1 MTIKFYTIQNP
12 PPVLAEPKS
21 ELPDECRQS
30 DFVSLPTLLE
40 RFIASGAKYMEY
52 MGAQSL
58 SAEEKEALFESVD
71 IDDLDD
77 DIAVQRA
84 FADSIVD
91 KLVKEQD
98 KREQEKKENKPTQSE
113 SKQIEPEKPETAENA

>member
-1 MTIKFYTIQNP
+1 MSVKFYTIQNP

-30 DFVSLPTLLE
+30 DFVPLTILLE

-58 SAEEKEALFESVD
+58 SAEEKEALFNETTV
-71 IDDLDD
+71 DDLDD
-77 DIAVQRA
+77 DIAVQKA
-84 FADSIVD
+84 FADGVLNSVIAS
-91 KLVKEQD
+91 
-98 KREQEKKENKPTQSE
+98 QEKEEKKPTQPE
-113 SKQIEPEKPETAENA
+113 KQDEPEKPETAENA

>member
-1 MTIKFYTIQNP
+1 MTIKYYTIQNP

-21 ELPDECRQS
+21 DLPDECRQS
-30 DFVSLPTLLE
+30 DFVPLPTLLE

-58 SAEEKEALFESVD
+58 SAEEREALFESTT

-77 DIAVQRA
+77 DIAVQHA
-84 FADSIVD
+84 FVSSVED
-91 KLVKEQD
+91 KAKAVNKE
-98 KREQEKKENKPTQSE
+98 KEPTQAVE
-113 SKQIEPEKPETAENA
+113 PVEPETKPETAENA